1 MDKRMSKYVILVQF
15 HRTRRI
21 ISLRTQKLMLTPL
34 WWLGSYYCHT
44 GSEAVLQLNQQKRPK
59 SNQVPKRH
67 KKERSSCQQVLDRFD
82 CQYSQELGDLW
93 TSARA
98 VLLDPPSWQYG
109 VMLNR
114 FSTVTDITQILRS
127 QGFSTLLPQT
137 DVSTLLCNGS
147 STVSNSK
154 HQAGKDSLL
163 PPHYV
168 SKCPPNDSH
177 LQPDST
183 SHALSQDIPSEPS
196 PTLHRPSLQCYIHP
210 YPLRFPSQAH
220 RPGQL
225 KQYYL
230 LNAASLLPV
239 LALQVKDGE
248 KVLDLCSAPGGKAL
262 AIMQCATPALL
273 CCNEPD
279 PHRRDWLGKTLESF
293 LPLSLNSRVIVSAQD
308 GRSFGQS
315 EAGTYDKV
323 LVDAPCSNDRSWL
336 YSCSSQQGEQRLMER
351 AKLPA
356 LQAQLLRSA
365 LSAVRPGGIV
375 VYSTCTLSS
384 SENYAV
390 VETALKDC
398 PEAEPEDLWEE
409 IAVPFSKYFAFSP
422 ARPGHGG
429 ETLHKPSL
437 QPHNGSVSSYRHTLG
452 ILVVPQPGKT
462 WGPMFLSR
470 IRRRK

>member
-1 MDKRMSKYVILVQF
+1 MSKYMFSIHQSYSAW
-15 HRTRRI
+15 RI
-21 ISLRTQKLMLTPL
+21 NSFKTQTLPPAPL
-34 WWLGSYYCHT
+34 WWLWSVHCHS
-44 GSEAVLQLNQQKRPK
+44 GPEVVLQLNQQKGA
-59 SNQVPKRH
+59 SNNNQVTKRR
-67 KKERSSCQQVLDRFD
+67 KKARSSCQPVLDRFD
-82 CQYSQELGDLW
+82 QQYSQELGDLW
-93 TSARA
+93 ASARA
-98 VLLDPPSWQYG
+98 VLLDPHSWQYG

-114 FSTVTDITQILRS
+114 FSTVTGVPQILQS

-137 DVSTLLCNGS
+137 GVSTLICNDPT
-147 STVSNSK
+147 TVSQSNY
-154 HQAGKDSLL
+154 QAGKDSLL
-163 PPHYV
+163 PPDYI

-183 SHALSQDIPSEPS
+183 FHALGQDLQSEPS
-196 PTLHRPSLQCYIHP
+196 LSLSRPTLQCYIHP
-210 YPLRFPSQAH
+210 CPLRFPSQAH

-239 LALQVKDGE
+239 LALKVRDGE
-248 KVLDLCSAPGGKAL
+248 KVLDLCSAPGGKAV

-279 PHRRDWLGKTLESF
+279 LHRRDWLAKTLESF
-293 LPLSLNSRVIVSAQD
+293 LPESLSSRVIVSAQD
-308 GRSFGQS
+308 GRSFGKS

-323 LVDAPCSNDRSWL
+323 LVDAPCSNDKSWL
-336 YSCSSQQGEQRLMER
+336 YCGSSQQGEQRLKER
-351 AKLPA
+351 AGLPA

-365 LSAVRPGGIV
+365 LSAVRPGGVV

-384 SENYAV
+384 FENCAV
-390 VETALKDC
+390 VETVLNDC

-409 IAVPFSKYFAFSP
+409 IAIPLSKYFTFRTAH
-422 ARPGHGG
+422 PGHGQ
-429 ETLHKPSL
+429 TPHISSL
-437 QPHNGSVSSYRHTLG
+437 QPQNGPSSSYHRRLG

>member
-1 MDKRMSKYVILVQF
+1 MFNYMFSVHTFCIAW
-15 HRTRRI
+15 RI
-21 ISLRTQKLMLTPL
+21 ISSKTGKLTPRHL
-34 WWLGSYYCHT
+34 WWSDNCHT
-44 GSEAVLQLNQQKRPK
+44 GPDVVLQPNRQKGATNTRVTK
-59 SNQVPKRH
+59 AR
-67 KKERSSCQQVLDRFD
+67 KKQRSSCQPVLDHFD
-82 CQYSQELGDLW
+82 QQYSQELGALW
-93 TSARA
+93 TPARA
-98 VLLDPPSWQYG
+98 VLLDPHSWQYG
-109 VMLNR
+109 VLLNR
-114 FSTVTDITQILRS
+114 FTTVTNIKQILQS

-137 DVSTLLCNGS
+137 DASTLLCDAP
-147 STVSNSK
+147 TVSNSK
-154 HQAGKDSLL
+154 NQAEKYTVL
-163 PPHYV
+163 PSRCI
-168 SKCPPNDSH
+168 SKFPSDDSH
-177 LQPDST
+177 VQL
-183 SHALSQDIPSEPS
+183 
-196 PTLHRPSLQCYIHP
+196 
-210 YPLRFPSQAH
+210 AH

-239 LALQVKDGE
+239 LALQVRDGE

-262 AIMQCATPALL
+262 AIMQCATPAFL

-279 PHRRDWLGKTLESF
+279 PHRRDWLAKTLESF
-293 LPLSLNSRVIVSAQD
+293 LPHSLNSQVIVSAQD

-315 EAGTYDKV
+315 EVGAYDKV

-336 YSCSSQQGEQRLMER
+336 YSSSGQQGEQRLKER
-351 AKLPA
+351 ARLPV

-390 VETALKDC
+390 VETVLNDC

-409 IAVPFSKYFAFSP
+409 IAVPLSNCFTFSP
-422 ARPGHGG
+422 AHHGH
-429 ETLHKPSL
+429 EQTPHKPSL
-437 QPHNGSVSSYRHTLG
+437 QPQYGTVSSYHHRLG
-452 ILVVPQPGKT
+452 ILVVPQPHKT

>member
-1 MDKRMSKYVILVQF
+1 MFNYMFSVHKFCIAW
-15 HRTRRI
+15 RI
-21 ISLRTQKLMLTPL
+21 ISSKTGKLTPRHL
-34 WWLGSYYCHT
+34 WWSDNCHT
-44 GSEAVLQLNQQKRPK
+44 GPDVVLQPNRQKGATNTRVTK
-59 SNQVPKRH
+59 TR
-67 KKERSSCQQVLDRFD
+67 KKQRSSCQPVLDHFD
-82 CQYSQELGDLW
+82 QQYSQELGALW
-93 TSARA
+93 TPARA
-98 VLLDPPSWQYG
+98 VLLDPHSWQYG
-109 VMLNR
+109 VLLNR
-114 FSTVTDITQILRS
+114 FTTVTNIKQILQS

-137 DVSTLLCNGS
+137 DASTLLCDAP
-147 STVSNSK
+147 TVSNSK
-154 HQAGKDSLL
+154 NQAEKYTVL
-163 PPHYV
+163 PPRCI
-168 SKCPPNDSH
+168 SKCPSDDSH
-177 LQPDST
+177 VQLVSS
-183 SHALSQDIPSEPS
+183 SHALNQPPQSEPS
-196 PTLHRPSLQCYIHP
+196 LSLPCSSLQCYIHP

-239 LALQVKDGE
+239 LALQVRDGE

-262 AIMQCATPALL
+262 AIMQCATPAFL

-279 PHRRDWLGKTLESF
+279 PHRRDWLAKTLESF
-293 LPLSLNSRVIVSAQD
+293 LPHSLNSQVIVSAQD

-315 EAGTYDKV
+315 EAGAYDKV

-336 YSCSSQQGEQRLMER
+336 YSSSGQQGEQRLKER
-351 AKLPA
+351 ARLPV

-390 VETALKDC
+390 VETVLNDC

-409 IAVPFSKYFAFSP
+409 IAVPLSNCFTFSP
-422 ARPGHGG
+422 AHHGH
-429 ETLHKPSL
+429 EQTPHKPSL
-437 QPHNGSVSSYRHTLG
+437 QPQYGTVSSYHHRLG
-452 ILVVPQPGKT
+452 ILVVPQPHKT